1 MVYKKSYR
9 GQRTGRTI
17 RKLHMYLQS
26 TNEGFV
32 DYKLKD
38 RFFQFEPEKLQRIY
52 NRKDEFFSDG
62 RRMPPLLLDKEVDPE
77 LNDIHLNLE
86 HRHGKLVVYSLNKY
100 KRWTLPSVVQENIE
114 SLSDENF
121 RVVLHERRSV
131 IEKQSKFTFN
141 IFKGGQCLWNDCV
154 KYVDSKTPVSCAR
167 PGRSAASYFC
177 DLRRKCMEEENTGKK
192 PLSRKRIRHNMHSRG
207 VQRKS
212 ELLSK
217 RPKVENRSYY
227 NKYM

>member
-62 RRMPPLLLDKEVDPE
+62 RKMPPLLLDKEVDPE
-77 LNDIHLNLE
+77 LNDIHLNLNTDME
-86 HRHGKLVVYSLNKY
+86 NLSY
-100 KRWTLPSVVQENIE
+100 TL
-114 SLSDENF
+114 
-121 RVVLHERRSV
+121 
-131 IEKQSKFTFN
+131 
-141 IFKGGQCLWNDCV
+141 
-154 KYVDSKTPVSCAR
+154 
-167 PGRSAASYFC
+167 
-177 DLRRKCMEEENTGKK
+177 
-192 PLSRKRIRHNMHSRG
+192 
-207 VQRKS
+207 
-212 ELLSK
+212 
-217 RPKVENRSYY
+217 
-227 NKYM
+227 